1 MGRRCPG
8 EGDRRDDDRR
18 HSRLVR
24 LVASALPVVLLA
36 ACGGGGDGGDDDNG
50 GTGTIDP
57 NAHEGAIVVAGP
69 GGAWGDAVRAAVDAA
84 AEQYGLTVTYHEGS
98 TAPNLAQLQAQA
110 QAGRIEFDLLMVNDR
125 TYTVA
130 KAQGLVQA
138 PDFSAIPN
146 MAQLDPD
153 WSIPPQVYGDPP
165 DALRH
170 VVISEGLGYNTE
182 IFAERGWDPPT
193 SWTDL
198 YNPKYAD
205 CVILVHPSSGLSY
218 IPMLNYTNSGDF
230 TNYRQTLDAIAAIA
244 DRVPTF
250 TDTSIE
256 ALEFLQ
262 QGVGCL
268 APVSQARLLEQREQ
282 GAPVEFVAPKEG
294 AGFLSAGWVI
304 PKGAPHPIAAHLTL
318 NSLISAEASQ
328 RMFEKAF
335 LPTTNT
341 QVVRPSSGVA
351 ADLPLVSEYA
361 SLGYVEILPD
371 VYERLDEL
379 SREWDQLL
387 SR

>member
-1 MGRRCPG
+1 MKQRRSRARSG
-8 EGDRRDDDRR
+8 GSR
-18 HSRLVR
+18 HKRSFR
-24 LVASALPVVLLA
+24 LLA
-36 ACGGGGDGGDDDNG
+36 ITIPLALLATACGGPGDDDAPS
-50 GTGTIDP
+50 TDE
-57 NAHEGAIVVAGP
+57 HEGTIVVAGP
-69 GGAWGDAVRAAVDAA
+69 GGAWGEAVRAAVDAA
-84 AEQYGLTVTYHEGS
+84 AAEHGLSVTYHEGS

-110 QAGRIEFDLLMVNDR
+110 QAGRVEFDLIMVNDR

-138 PDFSAIPN
+138 PDFSRIPN
-146 MAQLDPD
+146 MSQLDEA
-153 WSIPPQVYGDPP
+153 WSIPAEVFGSPP

-182 IFAERGWDPPT
+182 IFQERGWDPPT

-198 YNPKYAD
+198 YDPTYAD

-218 IPMLNYTNSGDF
+218 IPMLNHINTGDF
-230 TNYRQTLDAIAAIA
+230 TDYGPTLEAIAAVA
-244 DRVPTF
+244 DQIPVF
-250 TDTSIE
+250 TETSIE
-256 ALEFLQ
+256 ALEYIQ

-282 GAPVEFVAPKEG
+282 GAPIEFVAPSEG

-304 PKGAPHPIAAHLTL
+304 PNDAPHPNAAHLVL
-318 NSLISAEASQ
+318 DSLISAEASQ
-328 RMFEKAF
+328 RMLEEAF

-341 QVVRPSSGVA
+341 EVVRPATGVA
-351 ADLPLVSEYA
+351 ADLPLVAEYA
-361 SLGYVEILPD
+361 VLGYFEIRPD
-371 VYERLDEL
+371 VYERLDAL

>member
-1 MGRRCPG
+1 MRRRGPG
-8 EGDRRDDDRR
+8 EGDRRGVGRR
-18 HSRLVR
+18 HPWLTRAVIFTLPIAL
-24 LVASALPVVLLA
+24 LVA
-36 ACGGGGDGGDDDNG
+36 CGDDGDNGDNGDGGP
-50 GTGTIDP
+50 IDP

-84 AEQYGLTVTYHEGS
+84 AAEYGLTVTYHEGS
-98 TAPNLAQLQAQA
+98 TAPNLAMLQAQA
-110 QAGRIEFDLLMVNDR
+110 QAGRVEFDLIMVNDR

-130 KAQGLVQA
+130 KAQGLVDP

-146 MAQLDPD
+146 MSQLDEA
-153 WSIPPQVYGDPP
+153 WTIPPAVYGDPP

-182 IFAERGWDPPT
+182 IFADRGWDPPT

-198 YNPKYAD
+198 HNPQYAD

-218 IPMLNYTNSGDF
+218 IPMLNHTNSGDF
-230 TNYRQTLDAIAAIA
+230 TDYRQTLDAIAEIA

-282 GAPVEFVAPKEG
+282 GAPVEFVAPSEG
-294 AGFLSAGWVI
+294 SGFLSAGWVI
-304 PKGAPHPIAAHLTL
+304 PKDAPHPIAAHLTL

-328 RMFEKAF
+328 RMLEEAF

-351 ADLPLVSEYA
+351 ADLPLVAEYE
-361 SLGYVEILPD
+361 SLGYVEILPE
-371 VYERLDEL
+371 VYEQLDAL

-387 SR
+387 SQ

>member
-1 MGRRCPG
+1 MAFLLPIA
-8 EGDRRDDDRR
+8 
-18 HSRLVR
+18 
-24 LVASALPVVLLA
+24 LVA
-36 ACGGGGDGGDDDNG
+36 ACSSSGDDDSP
-50 GTGTIDP
+50 DP
-57 NAHEGAIVVAGP
+57 QVSGDASDHEGAVVVAGP
-69 GGAWGDAVRAAVDAA
+69 GGAWGDAVRAAIDAA
-84 AEQYGLTVTYHEGS
+84 AAEYGLEVTYHEGS
-98 TAPNLAQLQAQA
+98 TAPNLALLQAQA
-110 QAGRIEFDLLMVNDR
+110 QAGQVEFDLLMVNDR

-138 PDFSAIPN
+138 PNFSLVPNMSQLDEAWAIPP
-146 MAQLDPD
+146 A
-153 WSIPPQVYGDPP
+153 VYGDPP

-198 YNPKYAD
+198 HNPTYAD

-218 IPMLNYTNSGDF
+218 IPMLNHTHTGDF
-230 TNYRQTLDAIAAIA
+230 TDYGPTLEAISAVA
-244 DRVPTF
+244 DRVPAF
-250 TDTSIE
+250 TETSIE

-282 GAPVEFVAPKEG
+282 GAPVEFVAPEEG

-304 PKGAPHPIAAHLTL
+304 PKDAPHPIAAHLTL

-328 RMFEKAF
+328 RMLEEAF

-341 QVVRPSSGVA
+341 QVERPAEGAA
-351 ADLPLVSEYA
+351 ADLPLVAEYE
-361 SLGYVEILPD
+361 SLGYVEILPT
-371 VYERLDEL
+371 VYEQLDAL
-379 SREWDQLL
+379 SREWDELL
-387 SR
+387 SQ